1 MRAEAWF
8 VTLAPFPAVAVALL
22 IGAYRGPWTS
32 IKITGL
38 ILTIL
43 GLALLT
49 VARFNLGDSFSIS
62 PRAKKL
68 VTRGVYSRV
77 RHPVYVFSTFLIAG
91 LALYFHF
98 YPLLIITAAI
108 VPIQLIRARK
118 EERVLEEA
126 FGEEYRAY
134 RRSTWF

>member
-1 MRAEAWF
+1 
-8 VTLAPFPAVAVALL
+8 
-22 IGAYRGPWTS
+22 
-32 IKITGL
+32 
-38 ILTIL
+38 
-43 GLALLT
+43 
-49 VARFNLGDSFSIS
+49 
-62 PRAKKL
+62 
-68 VTRGVYSRV
+68 
-77 RHPVYVFSTFLIAG
+77 VFSTFLIAG

-134 RRSTWF
+134 KRSTWF